1 MANALLRGQ
10 LAERTT
16 ASAQCSTSYDG
27 KILCYNAAFGS
38 HRNAHLFRDKGY
50 SHVLNISTQRGLPI
64 RTVTVLIRT
73 RALAATDTSK
83 RPTSDEEAEKVKQQ
97 RIQRRR
103 ERVREQAA
111 YQTAAVAATV
121 GVGALAIFATYYR
134 IAWHLHHGDPFPS
147 AELGS
152 TVLLVFGGMVGMEA
166 YARWAH
172 KALWHDNPWGWALHR
187 SHHEP
192 RTGPFEANDLF
203 AIMNAVPAMAL
214 CLYGFLRPDVVGGLC
229 FGAGLGITLFGI
241 SYMFVHDGLVHKRFP
256 VGPLADV
263 PALRR
268 VAVAHQL
275 HHTEKYHGVPFGMFL
290 GPQELEA
297 VGAGPELDRL
307 VAAREAGAKEK
318 ESEMT
323 LK

>member
-1 MANALLRGQ
+1 MELLRRQ
-10 LAERTT
+10 VADRVI

-27 KILCYNAAFGS
+27 RILTYKTALLS
-38 HRNAHLFRDKGY
+38 HRKAHVSRGKG
-50 SHVLNISTQRGLPI
+50 HIRMLNVSRSRGLPI
-64 RTVTVLIRT
+64 LTNASTTTEDPL
-73 RALAATDTSK
+73 K
-83 RPTSDEEAEKVKQQ
+83 RPESDGEEAESKQQ

-103 ERVREQAA
+103 ERVREQTI
-111 YQTAAVAATV
+111 YQIAAVAATV
-121 GVGALAIFATYYR
+121 GIGALATFATYYR
-134 IAWHLHHGDPFPS
+134 IAWHLHHGDSFPYV
-147 AELGS
+147 ELEA
-152 TVLLVFGGMVGMEA
+152 TLLLVCGGMVGMEA

-192 RTGPFEANDLF
+192 RMGPFEANDLF

-307 VAAREAGAKEK
+307 VAAREGALEK
-318 ESEMT
+318 ETEMT